1 MYQKNTFKNPPKAKQ
16 FTIPP
21 NTNPIPEL
29 MKQSLK
35 RLSSCALL
43 FYPLLGWGIDLQPND
58 IVAPLPD
65 KRYAQITYYNTEN
78 TTFYKNGSV
87 VSAGQFASPVVDAQS
102 VIPKFI
108 GTYTIANLPGASYVQ
123 LPYGTVRPAGSLSGT
138 PSDTGI
144 GDIALATAIWPYSNR
159 ETRTYL
165 GLAAYLTI
173 PTGGY
178 SSMQP
183 FNMGG
188 NRYTTDIQVGY
199 QQPIIGNLDG
209 MFAIDTM
216 FYGGN
221 SQCSVAC
228 LSSTNVPLNQK
239 PVTTTQAGP
248 IYKINE
254 IFTVSAQYYYVA
266 GGATSINNVYQNNV
280 MNTQRFMLSSLMHT
294 DIGRFSLQYGRDM
307 GVQNGLLQTRVFTL
321 RFLKEF

>member
-1 MYQKNTFKNPPKAKQ
+1 
-16 FTIPP
+16 
-21 NTNPIPEL
+21 
-29 MKQSLK
+29 MKQSLI
-35 RLSSCALL
+35 RVPCCVLL
-43 FYPLLGWGIDLQPND
+43 LCPLLGWGIDLQPND

-87 VSAGQFASPVVDAQS
+87 VSAGPYASPVINAQS
-102 VIPKFI
+102 AIAKLT
-108 GTYTIANLPGASYVQ
+108 GTYTLANLPAASFVQ
-123 LPYGTVRPAGSLSGT
+123 LPYGTVKPAGSLSGS

-144 GDIALATAIWPYSNR
+144 GDIALGTAIWPYSNR
-159 ETRTYL
+159 ETRTYF
-165 GLAAYLTI
+165 GLAAYLSI

-188 NRYTTDIQVGY
+188 NRYTTDIQMGY
-199 QQPIIGNLDG
+199 QQPIVGNLDG
-209 MFAIDTM
+209 TFAIDTM

-228 LSSTNVPLNQK
+228 LSSTNVALNQK
-239 PVTTTQAGP
+239 PVTTTQVGT
-248 IYKINE
+248 IYKFNP

-266 GGATSINNVYQNNV
+266 GGATTVNNAYQNNV
-280 MNTQRFMLSSLMHT
+280 INTQRFMLSSLMHT

-307 GVQNGLLQTRVFTL
+307 GVQNGLMQTRVFTL

>member
-1 MYQKNTFKNPPKAKQ
+1 
-16 FTIPP
+16 
-21 NTNPIPEL
+21 
-29 MKQSLK
+29 MKKSLL
-35 RLSSCALL
+35 RALYCGPL
-43 FYPLLGWGIDLQPND
+43 LCPLLGWGVDLQPND

-65 KRYAQITYYNTEN
+65 KRYAQITYFNTEN
-78 TTFYKNGSV
+78 TTYYKNGSV
-87 VSAGQFASPVVDAQS
+87 VSASPYASPVLDAQS
-102 VIPKFI
+102 ASIKLI
-108 GTYTIANLPGASYVQ
+108 GSYTLTNLPAASYVI
-123 LPYGTVRPAGSLSGT
+123 LPYGNVKPAGSLSGY

-159 ETRTYL
+159 ETRTYF

-188 NRYTTDIQVGY
+188 NRYTTDIQMGY
-199 QQPIIGNLDG
+199 QQPIVGNLDG

-239 PVTTTQAGP
+239 PVTTTQVGP
-248 IYKINE
+248 IYKFNE

-266 GGATSINNVYQNNV
+266 GGATTINNAYQNNV
-280 MNTQRFMLSSLMHT
+280 INTQRFMLSSLMHT

-307 GVQNGLLQTRVFTL
+307 GVQNGLIQTRVFTL

>member
-1 MYQKNTFKNPPKAKQ
+1 
-16 FTIPP
+16 
-21 NTNPIPEL
+21 
-29 MKQSLK
+29 MKHPLI
-35 RLSSCALL
+35 RALYCALL
-43 FYPLLGWGIDLQPND
+43 LCPLLGWGIDLQPND

-65 KRYAQITYYNTEN
+65 KRFVQITYYNTEN
-78 TTFYKNGSV
+78 TTYYKNGSV
-87 VSAGQFASPVVDAQS
+87 VSANPYASPVVDAQS
-102 VIPKFI
+102 AITKLI
-108 GTYTIANLPGASYVQ
+108 GTYSLANLPAASYVQ
-123 LPYGTVRPAGSLSGT
+123 LPYGTVKPAGSLSGS

-188 NRYTTDIQVGY
+188 NRYTTDMQIGY
-199 QQPIIGNLDG
+199 QQPIVGNLDA

-228 LSSTNVPLNQK
+228 LSSTNVALNQK
-239 PVTTTQAGP
+239 PMTTTQVGT

-254 IFTVSAQYYYVA
+254 IFTVSGQYYYVA
-266 GGATSINNVYQNNV
+266 GGATTINNAYQNNTI
-280 MNTQRFMLSSLMHT
+280 NTQRFMLSSLIHT

-307 GVQNGLLQTRVFTL
+307 GVQNGLMQTRVFIL
-321 RFLKEF
+321 RFLKGF

>member
-1 MYQKNTFKNPPKAKQ
+1 MRTLCY
-16 FTIPP
+16 I
-21 NTNPIPEL
+21 
-29 MKQSLK
+29 
-35 RLSSCALL
+35 LL
-43 FYPLLGWGIDLQPND
+43 LYPLLGWGIDLQPNE

-65 KRYAQITYYNTEN
+65 KRYIQITYYNTEN
-78 TTFYKNGSV
+78 TTYYKNGSV
-87 VSAGQFASPVVDAQS
+87 VSASPFASPVLDTQS
-102 VIPKFI
+102 VNARLV
-108 GTYTIANLPGASYVQ
+108 GSYTVVNLPAASYVQ
-123 LPYGTVRPAGSLSGT
+123 LPYGTVKPAGSLSGS

-144 GDIALATAIWPYSNR
+144 GDITLATAIWPYSNR
-159 ETRTYL
+159 ETRTYF

-188 NRYTTDIQVGY
+188 NRYTTDIQMGY

-228 LSSTNVPLNQK
+228 LSATNVPLNQK
-239 PVTTTQAGP
+239 PVTTTQLGP
-248 IYKINE
+248 IYKINQ

-266 GGATSINNVYQNNV
+266 GGATTINNAYQNNV
-280 MNTQRFMLSSLMHT
+280 LNTQRFMLSSLMHT

-307 GVQNGLLQTRVFTL
+307 GIQNGLIQTRVFIL
-321 RFLKEF
+321 RFMKEF

>member
-1 MYQKNTFKNPPKAKQ
+1 MRHF
-16 FTIPP
+16 
-21 NTNPIPEL
+21 
-29 MKQSLK
+29 LK
-35 RLSSCALL
+35 KSYCCYFLL
-43 FYPLLGWGIDLQPND
+43 YPLVSWGIDLQPND

-78 TTFYKNGSV
+78 TTFYKNGAV
-87 VSAGQFASPVVDAQS
+87 VSASPFASPVVDAQS

-108 GTYTIANLPGASYVQ
+108 GTYTLANLPAASYIQ
-123 LPYGTVRPAGSLSGT
+123 MPYGSVKPAGSLSGT
-138 PSDTGI
+138 PSDAGI

-188 NRYTTDIQVGY
+188 NRYTTAIQAGY

-209 MFAIDTM
+209 MFAIDMM

-228 LSSTNVPLNQK
+228 LSSTNVALNQK
-239 PVTTTQAGP
+239 PVTTTQVGP
-248 IYKINE
+248 IYKIDQ
-254 IFTVSAQYYYVA
+254 IFTVSAQYFYVA
-266 GGATSINNVYQNNV
+266 GGATTINNVYQNNV
-280 MNTQRFMLSSLMHT
+280 INTQRFMLSSLIHT
-294 DIGRFSLQYGRDM
+294 DVGRFSMQYGRDM
-307 GVQNGLLQTRVFTL
+307 GMQNGLMQTRVFTL
-321 RFLKEF
+321 RFMKEF

>member
-1 MYQKNTFKNPPKAKQ
+1 
-16 FTIPP
+16 
-21 NTNPIPEL
+21 
-29 MKQSLK
+29 MKQSLM
-35 RLSSCALL
+35 RTLCYILL
-43 FYPLLGWGIDLQPND
+43 LYPLLGWGIDLQPNE

-65 KRYAQITYYNTEN
+65 KRYIQITYYNTEN
-78 TTFYKNGSV
+78 TTYYKNGSV
-87 VSAGQFASPVVDAQS
+87 VSASPFASPVLDTQS
-102 VIPKFI
+102 VNARLV
-108 GTYTIANLPGASYVQ
+108 GSYTVVNLPAASYVQ
-123 LPYGTVRPAGSLSGT
+123 LPYGTVKPAGSLSGS

-159 ETRTYL
+159 ETRTYF

-188 NRYTTDIQVGY
+188 NRYTTDIQMGY

-228 LSSTNVPLNQK
+228 LSATNVPLNQK
-239 PVTTTQAGP
+239 PVTTTQLGP

-266 GGATSINNVYQNNV
+266 GGATTINNAYQNNV
-280 MNTQRFMLSSLMHT
+280 INTQRFMLSSLMHT

-307 GVQNGLLQTRVFTL
+307 GVQNGLMQTRVFTL